1 MQAPDA
7 RTGSRLEG
15 RVAVVTGGSR
25 GIGYATAIRFG
36 QEGAQLVLAD
46 INAETGEASAQALR
60 GLGYDALFVQTNVVE
75 PEQTQAMAQAAL
87 DAYGRID
94 I

>member
-25 GIGYATAIRFG
+25 GIGYATAVRFG

-46 INAETGEASAQALR
+46 INAETGE
-60 GLGYDALFVQTNVVE
+60 
-75 PEQTQAMAQAAL
+75 
-87 DAYGRID
+87 
-94 I
+94 